1 MNTHRSPAIPVLLLL
16 AACGPMPGESAGDS
30 SSTGDSTSTGGSTGD
45 DRPAPTGGETSS
57 PTTGSSGT
65 GSGTSTSSTT
75 DPANVTSE
83 TSTSTSTSA
92 GETSTG
98 DAGTASSST
107 SGSST
112 ASESGDDNTST
123 GDTPEV
129 VPLCFGDPCDGICGP
144 GLSCLPHPTT
154 GEGMCVTLCL
164 ASPTCEGVV
173 SALCGEG
180 PTLKVPNTA
189 CIFNAC
195 FPRTCIALA
204 DCPNSSTE
212 CVKGICY

>member
-1 MNTHRSPAIPVLLLL
+1 MNTHRSPALPFLLLL

-30 SSTGDSTSTGGSTGD
+30 SSTSDSPTSTGGSTGD
-45 DRPAPTGGETSS
+45 DRPGPSGEASSS

-65 GSGTSTSSTT
+65 GSGTSTTSTT

-83 TSTSTSTSA
+83 TSTSTGEA
-92 GETSTG
+92 GG
-98 DAGTASSST
+98 GTASSST
-107 SGSST
+107 GGSST
-112 ASESGDDNTST
+112 GGSSESGGDSTST

-129 VPLCFGDPCDGICGP
+129 VPLCFGDPCDTLCGP
-144 GLSCLPHPTT
+144 GLVCLPHPTT
-154 GEGMCVTLCL
+154 GEGMCVTQCL
-164 ASPTCEGVV
+164 ASPTCDGVV

-195 FPRTCIALA
+195 FPRTCAALA
-204 DCPNSSTE
+204 DCPNTSTE
-212 CVKGICY
+212 CTKGICY

>member
-1 MNTHRSPAIPVLLLL
+1 MRLCTPLLLLL
-16 AACGPMPGESAGDS
+16 AACGPMPSDSSPGESS
-30 SSTGDSTSTGGSTGD
+30 TSESSTSESTD
-45 DRPAPTGGETSS
+45 DRPGDTSSS

-65 GSGTSTSSTT
+65 GSGTSTSTSTT

-83 TSTSTSTSA
+83 TSTSASTST

-112 ASESGDDNTST
+112 ASESGDDSTST

-129 VPLCFGDPCDGICGP
+129 VPLCFGDPCDGVCGP

>member
-1 MNTHRSPAIPVLLLL
+1 MNTRRSPALPVLLLL
-16 AACGPMPGESAGDS
+16 AACGPMPGESAGYS
-30 SSTGDSTSTGGSTGD
+30 SSTSDSPTSTDGSTGD
-45 DRPAPTGGETSS
+45 DRPGPSGEAPSS
-57 PTTGSSGT
+57 PTTGNSGT
-65 GSGTSTSSTT
+65 GSGTSSTSTT

-83 TSTSTSTSA
+83 TSTSTST

-98 DAGTASSST
+98 DASTASSST

-112 ASESGDDNTST
+112 ASESGDDSTST

-129 VPLCFGDPCDGICGP
+129 VPLCFGDPCDTLCGP
-144 GLSCLPHPTT
+144 GLVCLPHPTT
-154 GEGMCVTLCL
+154 GEGMCVTQCL
-164 ASPTCEGVV
+164 ASPTCDGVV

-195 FPRTCIALA
+195 FPRTCIVLA

-212 CVKGICY
+212 CFKGICY